1 MKKILFFVATFVAFS
16 FATSCSNS
24 ATQSN
29 NGADSTSVDSVS
41 VDSASVAGSVAV
53 DSTVSVK

>member
-29 NGADSTSVDSVS
+29 NGADTTSVDSVNVDSASVADSVS
-41 VDSASVAGSVAV
+41 VDSTASV
-53 DSTVSVK
+53 K